1 MRLEVRG
8 IRVAYDGTPVL
19 EDLTL
24 SAGPGEVLSVVGPNG
39 AGKSTLLRCVDRIL
53 RPRAGAVFIDGKDVA
68 ALDPVRLARVIG
80 YVPHAETRGFP
91 VTVFDAVLVGR
102 RPHMGWR
109 VGARDLE
116 VVAEAIEALGLGHL
130 AMRDV
135 TTLSGGERQKVVLA
149 RALAQE
155 SEVLLL
161 DEPTSSLDL
170 RHQLE
175 VLGVLRDRVRA
186 TGMTAVMAIHD
197 LNLAARY
204 SDRIAI
210 LKDGQVFA
218 AGDPEVLTPA
228 NIEAAYGVK
237 ADVVRHAGGL
247 VVIPAEPA

>member
-1 MRLEVRG
+1 VKLEVRS
-8 IRVAYDGTPVL
+8 IHVAYNSSLVL

-24 SAGPGEVLSVVGPNG
+24 SAGPGEILSVIGPNG

-53 RPRAGAVFIDGKDVA
+53 KPKAGTVFIDGKNA
-68 ALDPVRLARVIG
+68 ADFDPVRLARIVG
-80 YVPHAETRGFP
+80 YVPQSETRGFP
-91 VTVFDAVLVGR
+91 VTVFDAVLIGR

-109 VGARDLE
+109 VGARDLQVVTE
-116 VVAEAIEALGLGHL
+116 VITVLGLEDL

-155 SEVLLL
+155 PEVLLL
-161 DEPTSSLDL
+161 DEPTSNLDL

-175 VLGVLRDRVRA
+175 VLGIVRDRVRA

-210 LKDGQVFA
+210 LKDGRVFA
-218 AGDPEVLTPA
+218 VGGPEVLTPA

-237 ADVVRHAGGL
+237 ADVVRRAGGL
-247 VVIPAEPA
+247 VVIPEEPA